1 MGDAGGSALTLVS
14 IVEVL
19 ARDERVER
27 RREVYVVVVGP
38 GPAIAVA
45 VEGEVE
51 VIGSSRS
58 RLIEDRL
65 SMVIMVTFAAD
76 ALAVVRS

>member
-1 MGDAGGSALTLVS
+1 MTLVS